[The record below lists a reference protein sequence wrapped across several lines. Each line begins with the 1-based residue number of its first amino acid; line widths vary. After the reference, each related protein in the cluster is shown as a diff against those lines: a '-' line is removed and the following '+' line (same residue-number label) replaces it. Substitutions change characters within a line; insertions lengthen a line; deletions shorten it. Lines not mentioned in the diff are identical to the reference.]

1 MKIGID
7 ARSILN
13 PEKKGNIGVGHYT
26 YHLLRQLQKIDKK
39 NEYVIFLDST
49 VREKD
54 IDKFQKD
61 NFSVK
66 FFPFNKYRRFL
77 PSRYRD
83 IMLGGF
89 FNQENL
95 DILHIIG
102 LSSAV
107 LPKFSGQI
115 VVTGRGIGSAKYPEL
130 YSPEIQNRIKRIN
143 KALKMNFDHLSLI
156 VSSNSLKKDV
166 IALLEIPENKITV
179 IHEGIDERICS
190 HKDENK
196 IKDIKKKYN
205 LSDHFLLYMG
215 TIEPVKNITR
225 LMEAFKK
232 AKDKSSSACQLVIA
246 GKDGWMAEEI
256 RSMAVDLGIEKDV
269 VFTGYISPEEMA
281 PLFQA
286 SCAFIFIP
294 LYEGFGSPVV
304 EAMACCIPIIVSDIP
319 ALKEIA
325 DGVADFVNPYDIDDI
340 ADKILKFSMNRY
352 NKKDQEEKSCSRARV
367 FSWEKC
373 ARETLEV
380 YDKIMKKDLCF
391 NQLMTKRK

>member
-26 YHLLRQLQKIDKK
+26 YHLLRQLQKIDKQ

-54 IDKFQKD
+54 ISKFQKD

-66 FFPFNKYRRFL
+66 FFPYNKYRRFL
-77 PSRYRD
+77 PSRYKD

-107 LPKFSGQI
+107 PPKFAGQI
-115 VVTGRGIGSAKYPEL
+115 VVTGRGIGSTKHPEL
-130 YSPEIQNRIKRIN
+130 YPEKTQNKSKRIN
-143 KALKMNFDHLSLI
+143 KVLKANEDHLSLI
-156 VSSNSLKKDV
+156 VSSDALKKDV
-166 IALLEIPENKITV
+166 INLLDIPGEKITV
-179 IHEGIDERICS
+179 VHEGIDERICS
-190 HKDENK
+190 QRDEGK
-196 IKDIKKKYN
+196 IKEVKKKYN
-205 LSDHFLLYMG
+205 LSDRFMLYMG
-215 TIEPVKNITR
+215 TIEPVKNIPR
-225 LMEAFKK
+225 LIEAFKK
-232 AKDKSSSACQLVIA
+232 VKDQSSEACQLVIA
-246 GKDGWMAEEI
+246 GKDGWMADEI

-269 VFTGYISPEEMA
+269 IFTGYIPPEEMA
-281 PLFQA
+281 SLFQA

-304 EAMACCIPIIVSDIP
+304 EAMACCLPIIASDINS
-319 ALKEIA
+319 LKE
-325 DGVADFVNPYDIDDI
+325 VAGGAAEFVNPYDVNSI
-340 ADKILKFSMNRY
+340 ADKMLKFSLERY
-352 NKKDQEEKSCSRARV
+352 DIKGQCEKSCNQARN

-373 ARETLEV
+373 ARETLGV
-380 YDKIMKKDLCF
+380 YKSIF
-391 NQLMTKRK
+391 NSQ

>member
-13 PEKKGNIGVGHYT
+13 PDKKGNIGVGHYT
-26 YHLLRQLQKIDKK
+26 YHLLRQLQKIDKE
-39 NEYVIFLDST
+39 NEYIIFLDST

-54 IDKFQKD
+54 ISKFQKD

-66 FFPFNKYRRFL
+66 FFPYQKYRRFL
-77 PSRYRD
+77 PGRYKD

-102 LSSAV
+102 LSSV
-107 LPKFSGQI
+107 VPPKFSGQI
-115 VVTGRGIGSAKYPEL
+115 VVTGRGMGCTKHPEL
-130 YSPEIQNRIKRIN
+130 YPIKTQKRAKRIN
-143 KALKMNFDHLSLI
+143 KALKDSFDHLNLI
-156 VSSNSLKKDV
+156 VSSKSLKKD
-166 IALLEIPENKITV
+166 IRSLLDVPENKITV
-179 IHEGIDERICS
+179 IHEGIDERICNA
-190 HKDENK
+190 KNENK
-196 IKDIKKKYN
+196 ISEIKKKYN
-205 LSDHFLLYMG
+205 LGEHFLLYMG
-215 TIEPVKNITR
+215 TIEPVKNLPR

-232 AKDKSSSACQLVIA
+232 AKEKSSETCQLAIA

-256 RSMAVDLGIEKDV
+256 RSMAIDLGIEKDV
-269 VFTGYISPEEMA
+269 VFTGYIPPEDMA

-294 LYEGFGSPVV
+294 LYEGFGSPIV
-304 EAMACCIPIIVSDIP
+304 EAMACCLPIIASDLDT
-319 ALKEIA
+319 LKEIA
-325 DGVADFVNPYDIDDI
+325 DGAAEFVSPYDVDGI
-340 ADKILKFSMNRY
+340 AKSILKFSMNKY
-352 NKKDQEEKSCSRARV
+352 NIKNQEGKSCNRAKE

-380 YDKIMKKDLCF
+380 YG
-391 NQLMTKRK
+391 RVVR

>member
-26 YHLLRQLQKIDKK
+26 YHLLRQLQKIDKE

-54 IDKFQKD
+54 INKFQKD

-66 FFPFNKYRRFL
+66 FFPYNKYRKFL
-77 PSRYRD
+77 PSRYKD

-102 LSSAV
+102 LSSV
-107 LPKFSGQI
+107 VPPKFSGKI
-115 VVTGRGIGSAKYPEL
+115 VVTGRGMGCTKYPEL
-130 YSPEIQNRIKRIN
+130 YSPVIQNRAKRIN
-143 KALKMNFDHLSLI
+143 KALKANFDRLNLI
-156 VSSNSLKKDV
+156 VSSNALKKDA
-166 IALLEIPENKITV
+166 ITLLGVPENKITV
-179 IHEGIDERICS
+179 IHEGIDERIRNC
-190 HKDENK
+190 KDENK
-196 IKDIKKKYN
+196 IDEIKKKYN

-215 TIEPVKNITR
+215 TIEPVKNLPR
-225 LMEAFKK
+225 LIEAFKK

-256 RSMAVDLGIEKDV
+256 RSMTIDLGIEKDV
-269 VFTGYISPEEMA
+269 IFTGYIPPEDMA
-281 PLFQA
+281 SLFQA
-286 SCAFIFIP
+286 SCAFVFVP

-304 EAMACCIPIIVSDIP
+304 EAMACCLPIIASDVDS
-319 ALKEIA
+319 LKEIA
-325 DGVADFVNPYDIDDI
+325 DGVADFVNPYDADGI

-352 NKKDQEEKSCSRARV
+352 NIKDQEERSCSRAKD

-380 YDKIMKKDLCF
+380 Y
-391 NQLMTKRK
+391 KRVTHNL

>member
-26 YHLLRQLQKIDKK
+26 YHLLRHLQKIDKK

-54 IDKFQKD
+54 IDKFKKD

-66 FFPFNKYRRFL
+66 FFPYNKYRRFL
-77 PSRYRD
+77 PNRYRD

-89 FNQENL
+89 FNQEHL

-107 LPKFSGQI
+107 PPEFSGQI
-115 VVTGRGIGSAKYPEL
+115 IVTGRGVGCTKYPEL
-130 YSPEIQNRIKRIN
+130 YPDEIQKRAKRIIKVL
-143 KALKMNFDHLSLI
+143 KANSDHLNLI
-156 VSSNSLKKDV
+156 VSSNSLKKDTM
-166 IALLEIPENKITV
+166 ALLEIPEEKIAV
-179 IHEGIDERICS
+179 VHEGIDERICNYR
-190 HKDENK
+190 DEDK
-196 IKDIKKKYN
+196 IKEIRKKYN
-205 LSDHFLLYMG
+205 LSDRFILYMG
-215 TIEPVKNITR
+215 TIEPVKNIPR

-232 AKDKSSSACQLVIA
+232 AKDQSSEACQLAIA
-246 GKDGWMAEEI
+246 GKDGWMADEI
-256 RSMAVDLGIEKDV
+256 RSMAIDLGIEKDV
-269 VFTGYISPEEMA
+269 IFTGYIPPEDMA

-304 EAMACCIPIIVSDIP
+304 EAMACCLPIIASDIDS
-319 ALKEIA
+319 LKE
-325 DGVADFVNPYDIDDI
+325 VAGDAAEFVNPYDVNSIV
-340 ADKILKFSMNRY
+340 DKMLKFSL
-352 NKKDQEEKSCSRARV
+352 NKYDIKSQCEKSCNRAGE

-373 ARETLEV
+373 ARETLDV
-380 YDKIMKKDLCF
+380 YDKII
-391 NQLMTKRK
+391 TV

>member
-26 YHLLRQLQKIDKK
+26 YHLLRQLQKIDKE

-54 IDKFQKD
+54 INKFQKD

-66 FFPFNKYRRFL
+66 FFPYNKYRKFL
-77 PSRYRD
+77 PSRYKD

-102 LSSAV
+102 LSSV
-107 LPKFSGQI
+107 VPPKFSGKI
-115 VVTGRGIGSAKYPEL
+115 VVTGRGMGCTKYPEL
-130 YSPEIQNRIKRIN
+130 YSPVIQNRAKRIN
-143 KALKMNFDHLSLI
+143 KALKANFDRLNLI
-156 VSSNSLKKDV
+156 VSSNALKKDA
-166 IALLEIPENKITV
+166 ITLLGVPENKITV
-179 IHEGIDERICS
+179 IHEGIDERIRNC
-190 HKDENK
+190 KDENK
-196 IKDIKKKYN
+196 IDEIKKKYN

-215 TIEPVKNITR
+215 TIEPVKNLPR
-225 LMEAFKK
+225 LIEAFKK

-256 RSMAVDLGIEKDV
+256 RSMTIDLGIEKDV
-269 VFTGYISPEEMA
+269 IFTGYIPPEDMA
-281 PLFQA
+281 SLFQA
-286 SCAFIFIP
+286 SCAFVFVP

-304 EAMACCIPIIVSDIP
+304 EAMACCLPIIASDVDS
-319 ALKEIA
+319 LKEIA
-325 DGVADFVNPYDIDDI
+325 DGVADFVNPYDADGI

-352 NKKDQEEKSCSRARV
+352 NIKDQEERSCSRAKD

-373 ARETLEV
+373 ARETIEV
-380 YDKIMKKDLCF
+380 Y
-391 NQLMTKRK
+391 KRVTHSM